1 MQLAQQGALDKPHD
15 WVHHFV
21 SATEDSALQAA
32 TAMKRSNW
40 DITDVRPTDDNSGWL
55 VVIRRKAVVLSYD
68 LVRETRSYFTSLEGA
83 TPNGK
88 YLGWSLES
96 EHISS

>member
-1 MQLAQQGALDKPHD
+1 MQLAQQGALDKSHD

-32 TAMKRSNW
+32 TVMKRSNW
-40 DITDVRPTDDNSGWL
+40 DITDVRPTEDNSGWL

-83 TPNGK
+83 TADGK

-96 EHISS
+96 ERISS